1 MESGVRVRVDDSK
14 NGVRKPAVFRFL
26 LGLSTS
32 RIAQGV
38 ILRCKNTFFT
48 DGIAP
53 GGDPVLKLAGNPPV
67 DDGWSGDQFW
77 PILHLLICDVKL
89 QLMFS

>member
-53 GGDPVLKLAGNPPV
+53 GGDPVLKLAGNAHPLMTV
-67 DDGWSGDQFW
+67 GVATSSGQY
-77 PILHLLICDVKL
+77 CTC
-89 QLMFS
+89 

>member
-1 MESGVRVRVDDSK
+1 MIAKTGYVNQPCSG
-14 NGVRKPAVFRFL
+14 FL

-32 RIAQGV
+32 RSAQDV

-53 GGDPVLKLAGNPPV
+53 GGDPVLKLAGNAHPLMTV
-67 DDGWSGDQFW
+67 GVATSSGQY
-77 PILHLLICDVKL
+77 CTC
-89 QLMFS
+89 